1 MKTQR
6 IKNITK
12 ILLLKNWSKLY
23 QYKYDFQ
30 LNNGDW
36 VTHEREVYDRGNGA
50 VILLYHKTKQT
61 VILTKQF
68 RVPTYANGNESG
80 FMIEACAGI
89 LDKNNPV
96 EEIKRETEE
105 ETGYRLANV
114 QKVYEMYMSPGSVT
128 EKLYFFIAEY
138 DSSMKIS
145 DGGGLAQESEDI
157 QVLEMPFSE
166 ALSMMKNGEIKDAK
180 TIILLQ
186 YAQINQLFNE

>member
-36 VTHEREVYDRGNGA
+36 VTHEREVYDRDNGA

-68 RVPTYANGNESG
+68 RIPTYINGNESG
-80 FMIEACAGI
+80 FMIEACAGV
-89 LDKNNPV
+89 LDENNPV

-138 DSSMKIS
+138 DSSMRIS

-166 ALSMMKNGEIKDAK
+166 ALSMIKNGEIKDAK

>member
-36 VTHEREVYDRGNGA
+36 VTHEREVYDRDNGA

-89 LDKNNPV
+89 LDKNNPL

-166 ALSMMKNGEIKDAK
+166 ALSMIKNGEIKDAK
-180 TIILLQ
+180 P
-186 YAQINQLFNE
+186 LFYCNMLK